1 LSYVRSVFPAT
12 FFDFNGVLVNDE
24 VVHFETFR
32 EVLGGLGVTLLEHDY
47 LQRYLGFDDA
57 GAFRAI
63 LEDAGQ
69 QPSAQQSAS
78 LIEAK
83 RPLYMTRARAS
94 LPTFAGAAELVQRR
108 AAAGPVLVVSGA
120 LRDEVELGLEVL
132 GVRSSVLAIVSAED
146 TQACKPDP
154 EGYVIGM
161 RLLAERGQEALA
173 RRGLVIEDSLAGVEA
188 AKAAGL
194 PCIGVTHTYSERELA
209 GAGAD
214 AVAKSL
220 ASIDD
225 ALLTALFRKLYG

>member
-1 LSYVRSVFPAT
+1 MFPAT

-32 EVLGGLGVTLLEHDY
+32 EVLAGLGVALSEHDY
-47 LQRYLGFDDA
+47 LHRYLGFDDA

-69 QPSAQQSAS
+69 QPSAPEIAS

-94 LPTFAGAAELVQRR
+94 LPTFAGAAELVRRR
-108 AAAGPVLVVSGA
+108 AAAGPALVVSGA

-132 GVRSSVLAIVSAED
+132 GVRSSILAIVSAED

-154 EGYVIGM
+154 EGYVLGI
-161 RLLAERGQEALA
+161 RWLAERGQEAAA

-194 PCIGVTHTYSERELA
+194 PCIGVTHTYTEAELL
-209 GAGAD
+209 GAGSD
-214 AVAKSL
+214 AVVTSL
-220 ASIDD
+220 SGIDD
-225 ALLTALFRKLYG
+225 TLLTALFRRLYG

>member
-1 LSYVRSVFPAT
+1 VFPAT

-32 EVLGGLGVTLLEHDY
+32 EVLAGVGVTLSEPDY

-63 LEDAGQ
+63 LEDSGQ
-69 QPSAQQSAS
+69 QPSAEQVAG

-83 RPLYMTRARAS
+83 RPLYMARARAA

-108 AAAGPVLVVSGA
+108 AAAGPALVVSGA

-132 GVRSSVLAIVSAED
+132 GVRSAIAAIVSAED
-146 TQACKPDP
+146 TRKCKPDP
-154 EGYVIGM
+154 EGYLLGI
-161 RLLAERGQEALA
+161 RWLAERGQAAQA

-194 PCIGVTHTYSERELA
+194 ACVAVTHTYSEHELL

-214 AVAKSL
+214 AVTGALSG
-220 ASIDD
+220 IDD
-225 ALLTALFRKLYG
+225 ALLTALFHRLYG

>member
-1 LSYVRSVFPAT
+1 MFPAT

-32 EVLGGLGVTLLEHDY
+32 EVLAGLRLTLSEHDY

-57 GAFRAI
+57 GAFRAM

-69 QPSAQQSAS
+69 QPSATQIAT
-78 LIEAK
+78 LIAAK
-83 RPLYMTRARAS
+83 RPLYMARARAA
-94 LPTFAGAAELVQRR
+94 LPTFAGAAELVKRR
-108 AAAGPVLVVSGA
+108 AAAGPALVVSGA
-120 LRDEVELGLEVL
+120 LRDEIELGLEVL
-132 GVRSSVLAIVSAED
+132 AVHSSIAAIVSAED

-154 EGYVIGM
+154 EGYLLGI
-161 RLLAERGQEALA
+161 RWLAERGQEAAA

-194 PCIGVTHTYSERELA
+194 PCVAVTHTYTERELS

-214 AVAKSL
+214 AVTQSL
-220 ASIDD
+220 SGIDD
-225 ALLTALFRKLYG
+225 ALLTALFRRLYG

>member
-1 LSYVRSVFPAT
+1 MFPAT

-32 EVLGGLGVTLLEHDY
+32 EVLAGLGVTLSEHDY
-47 LQRYLGFDDA
+47 LHRYLGFDDA

-69 QPSAQQSAS
+69 QPSAPEIAS

-94 LPTFAGAAELVQRR
+94 LPTFAGAAELVRRR
-108 AAAGPVLVVSGA
+108 AAAGPALVVSGA

-132 GVRSSVLAIVSAED
+132 GVRSSILAIVSAED

-154 EGYVIGM
+154 EGYVLGI
-161 RLLAERGQEALA
+161 RWLAERGQEAAA

-194 PCIGVTHTYSERELA
+194 PCIGVTHTYTEAELL
-209 GAGAD
+209 GAGSD
-214 AVAKSL
+214 AVVTSL
-220 ASIDD
+220 SGIDD
-225 ALLTALFRKLYG
+225 TLLTALFRRLYG

>member
-1 LSYVRSVFPAT
+1 MFPAT

-32 EVLGGLGVTLLEHDY
+32 EVLAGRGVSLSEHDY
-47 LQRYLGFDDA
+47 LHRYLGFDDA

-69 QPSAQQSAS
+69 KPSAEGITE

-83 RPLYMTRARAS
+83 RPLYMARARAA
-94 LPTFAGAAELVQRR
+94 LPTFAGAADLVRR
-108 AAAGPVLVVSGA
+108 QAAAGPALVVSGA
-120 LRDEVELGLEVL
+120 LRDEIELGLEVL
-132 GVRSSVLAIVSAED
+132 GVRSSILAIVSAED
-146 TQACKPDP
+146 TRVCKPDP
-154 EGYVIGM
+154 EGYLLGI
-161 RLLAERGQEALA
+161 RWLAERGQEAAA

-194 PCIGVTHTYSERELA
+194 PCIGVTHTYSERELS

-214 AVAKSL
+214 AVATSL
-220 ASIDD
+220 DGIDD
-225 ALLTALFRKLYG
+225 ALLAALFRKLYG

>member
-1 LSYVRSVFPAT
+1 VFPAT

-32 EVLGGLGVTLLEHDY
+32 EVLAGRGVTLSEHDY
-47 LQRYLGFDDA
+47 LHRYLGFDDA

-69 QPSAQQSAS
+69 KPNAALLAE

-83 RPLYMTRARAS
+83 RPLYMARARAA
-94 LPTFAGAAELVQRR
+94 LPTFPGAAELVKRR
-108 AAAGPVLVVSGA
+108 AAAGPALVVSGA

-132 GVRSSVLAIVSAED
+132 GVRSSIVAIVSAED

-154 EGYVIGM
+154 EGYFLGI
-161 RLLAERGQEALA
+161 RWLAERGQDAAA

-188 AKAAGL
+188 AKAAAL
-194 PCIGVTHTYSERELA
+194 PCIGVTHTYSESELLQA
-209 GAGAD
+209 GSD
-214 AVAKSL
+214 AVVTSL
-220 ASIDD
+220 EGIDD
-225 ALLTALFRKLYG
+225 ALLTALFRRLYG

>member
-1 LSYVRSVFPAT
+1 VFPAT

-32 EVLGGLGVTLLEHDY
+32 EVLAGQGVALSEHDY
-47 LQRYLGFDDA
+47 LHKYLGFDDA

-69 QPSAQQSAS
+69 QPSAAHIAE

-108 AAAGPVLVVSGA
+108 AAAGPALVVSGA
-120 LRDEVELGLEVL
+120 LRDEIELGLEVL
-132 GVRSSVLAIVSAED
+132 GVRSCIQAIVSAED
-146 TQACKPDP
+146 TKVCKPDP
-154 EGYVIGM
+154 EGYVLGIQW
-161 RLLAERGQEALA
+161 LAERGQEAAA

-194 PCIGVTHTYSERELA
+194 PCIGVTHTYSEAELLGAGSDAVVTSLA
-209 GAGAD
+209 G
-214 AVAKSL
+214 
-220 ASIDD
+220 IDD
-225 ALLTALFRKLYG
+225 ALLTALFRRLYG